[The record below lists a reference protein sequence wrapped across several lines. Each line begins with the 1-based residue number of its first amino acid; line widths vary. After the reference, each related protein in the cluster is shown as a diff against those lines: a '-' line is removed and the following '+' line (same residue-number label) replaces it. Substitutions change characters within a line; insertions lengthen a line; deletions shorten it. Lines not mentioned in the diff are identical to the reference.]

1 MFDLR
6 AAGRASTTHSA
17 FFQLGPGRYVTITMT
32 DTGTGMSPETQ
43 ARIFEP
49 FFTTKEQGKGTG
61 LGLATVSAIV
71 KENGGQITVRSTPG
85 RGTTFEV
92 YFPATSA
99 SRGLAVAALPTAT
112 AERGSETILMV
123 EDEAALRAITCEYL
137 QSQGYTVL
145 TASNGITALEICRS
159 HAGAIHLLLSDVV
172 MPGISGPE
180 VAAAVLSMRPDLRVI
195 YVSGYVDRQID
206 LNAVGAGNAFL
217 QKPYNLGD
225 LSHKIREVL
234 RANHVAA

>member
-92 YFPATSA
+92 YFPASSA

-112 AERGSETILMV
+112 AERGS
-123 EDEAALRAITCEYL
+123 AARY
-137 QSQGYTVL
+137 
-145 TASNGITALEICRS
+145 
-159 HAGAIHLLLSDVV
+159 H
-172 MPGISGPE
+172 
-180 VAAAVLSMRPDLRVI
+180 LRVPAI
-195 YVSGYVDRQID
+195 PGLHSPDGEQRNHRIRNLPQPCGGYSSAAERCGYARHFGPGSRGGCAQH
-206 LNAVGAGNAFL
+206 AAGSAGN
-217 QKPYNLGD
+217 
-225 LSHKIREVL
+225 L
-234 RANHVAA
+234 RFRICGPAN